1 MASAKAEKRKLF
13 FSMIYPA
20 LFVVLICLIK
30 AIEILFDY
38 DFGVFG
44 ILPRNLEGLRGV
56 LLAPLIHA
64 NLEHLVNNSI
74 PLLLLGTALF
84 YFYRSLAFR
93 IFLLSYFLSS
103 LYTWISARY
112 NYHIGASGLVYSL
125 FSFLLIS
132 GFIRRHL
139 QLIAISFL
147 VAFFYGSLVWGI
159 MPWDHKISWEGHF
172 WGFMVG
178 AILSVFYRK
187 KGPQRKV
194 YQWEDED
201 EDEDSSFA
209 EASAFTNVPA
219 DKSEDREDDFTNLD
233 DSYWHSDSSD
243 GEEWKYWLRK

>member
-13 FSMIYPA
+13 FSMIYPT
-20 LFVVLICLIK
+20 LFVVALWIIK
-30 AIEILFDY
+30 GIELQFDL
-38 DFGVFG
+38 DFGKYG

-64 NLEHLVNNSI
+64 NLEHLTNNSV

-93 IFLLSYFLSS
+93 IIILSYLLSS

-112 NYHIGASGLVYSL
+112 SYHIGASGVVYAL
-125 FSFLLIS
+125 FAFLLVS

-159 MPWDHKISWEGHF
+159 LPWDHKISWEGHF

-178 AILSVFYRK
+178 IILAIYYRK
-187 KGPQRKV
+187 QGPQRKIHV
-194 YQWEDED
+194 WEEEDED
-201 EDEDSSFA
+201 EDEDGYDYWEQDDEFWKANSS
-209 EASAFTNVPA
+209 EEV
-219 DKSEDREDDFTNLD
+219 K
-233 DSYWHSDSSD
+233 
-243 GEEWKYWLRK
+243 EWKYWIRK